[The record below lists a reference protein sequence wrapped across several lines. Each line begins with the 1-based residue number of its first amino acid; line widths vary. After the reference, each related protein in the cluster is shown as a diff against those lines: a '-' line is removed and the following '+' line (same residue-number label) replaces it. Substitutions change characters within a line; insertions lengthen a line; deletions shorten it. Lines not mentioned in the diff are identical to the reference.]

1 MNKVSQSDKHSLTAK
16 ELKGNWGTLLLP
28 INNDDS
34 IDYTILADEIDYFI
48 SAKLDGIY
56 SNGTAGEFHN
66 QTEEEFDKIQELMAE
81 KCHKAK
87 MRFQIGASHP
97 SPIISLQRIKRT
109 TALRPDAFQIILPDW
124 LVAGQE
130 EQVCFLQRIAEA
142 AGEIPLVLYN
152 PPHAKAVLKPADF
165 AALKKSIPQ
174 LIGIKVA
181 SGDAAWLNE
190 MRLIRDLSI
199 FVPGHLLATGIKEKV
214 ASGAYSN
221 VACLSPKGSQWW
233 WELMANDLN
242 EALAVEKRILSFF
255 EECILPFKNAGYTNP
270 ALDKFL
276 AAVGGWSA
284 IGTRLRWPFKSIPQD
299 EVEAVRLRAKK
310 WLPEFSPNN

>member
-124 LVAGQE
+124 SG
-130 EQVCFLQRIAEA
+130 RI
-142 AGEIPLVLYN
+142 
-152 PPHAKAVLKPADF
+152 
-165 AALKKSIPQ
+165 S
-174 LIGIKVA
+174 
-181 SGDAAWLNE
+181 
-190 MRLIRDLSI
+190 
-199 FVPGHLLATGIKEKV
+199 
-214 ASGAYSN
+214 
-221 VACLSPKGSQWW
+221 
-233 WELMANDLN
+233 
-242 EALAVEKRILSFF
+242 
-255 EECILPFKNAGYTNP
+255 
-270 ALDKFL
+270 
-276 AAVGGWSA
+276 
-284 IGTRLRWPFKSIPQD
+284 
-299 EVEAVRLRAKK
+299 
-310 WLPEFSPNN
+310 